1 MYDLA
6 VLTEFASFALR
17 WLHVVTAMAWIGAS
31 FYFIALDLGLRKAP
45 DLPDGAY
52 GEEWEVHG
60 GGFYNTVK
68 YTVAPDRL
76 PEHLTWHKWQSYMTW
91 ISGAGLL
98 AIVYWAGAELFLI
111 DPAKLDLAAW
121 QAIGL
126 SALFIAAG
134 WIGYDAL
141 CRSPLR
147 HRPALVM
154 AVLFAGI
161 VLSSWLLHQVFTGR
175 AAQLHLGAMTATI
188 MTGNVFFVIMP
199 NQRIVVADLKAGRT
213 PDAAY
218 GQIAKLRS
226 THNNYLTLPVIFLML
241 SNHYPTAFATPH
253 AWLIGPLVF
262 LIGVWVRHYFNTL
275 HATGKGPIW
284 TWGAS
289 AVTFVLIMW
298 VAAAPMWREDAFE
311 AAEARP
317 LGPVEVAFAAHPAFP
332 DVAQTVRGRCSMCH
346 AREPVWD
353 GLAIPPKGVV
363 LETGPDIARSAR
375 EVYLQAGASHA
386 MPPGNLTGM
395 TEEERALLRRWYRDA
410 GPGGDGALAR
420 LDPPAR

>member
-6 VLTEFASFALR
+6 IIWDFVSFAVR

-31 FYFIALDLGLRKAP
+31 FYFIALDLGLRKRP
-45 DLPDGAY
+45 GLPEGAT

-60 GGFYNTVK
+60 GGFYRTVK
-68 YTVAPDRL
+68 YGVAPAEL
-76 PEHLTWHKWQSYMTW
+76 PAHLTWHKWQSYMTW

-98 AIVYWAGAELFLI
+98 MIVYWAGAELFLV

-121 QAIGL
+121 QAAGL

-134 WIGYDAL
+134 WLGYDAL

-147 HRPALVM
+147 RRPALVM

-161 VLSSWLLHQVFTGR
+161 VLSSWLLHQSFTGR

-199 NQRIVVADLKAGRT
+199 NQRIVIDDLKNGRT
-213 PDAAY
+213 PDAKY

-241 SNHYPTAFATPH
+241 SNHYPAAFAVPG
-253 AWLIGPLVF
+253 AWLMGPLVF

-284 TWGAS
+284 TWGA
-289 AVTFVLIMW
+289 AAATFVLVMSIG
-298 VAAAPMWREDAFE
+298 AAPLFRAGDREASEARALTPSELVLASAPGFEE
-311 AAEARP
+311 AAD
-317 LGPVEVAFAAHPAFP
+317 H
-332 DVAQTVRGRCSMCH
+332 VRGRCSMCH
-346 AREPVWD
+346 AREPFWD
-353 GLAIPPKGVV
+353 GIRWAPKGVV
-363 LETGPDIARSAR
+363 LETDADIARHAR
-375 EVYLQAGASHA
+375 EVFLQAGASHA
-386 MPPGNLTGM
+386 MPPANLTGM
-395 TEEERALLRRWYRDA
+395 TQEERAAIRDWYRGA
-410 GPGGDGALAR
+410 GGDGAALA
-420 LDPPAR
+420 AR

>member
-45 DLPDGAY
+45 DLPAGAS

-76 PEHLTWHKWQSYMTW
+76 PEHLRWHKWQSYMTW
-91 ISGAGLL
+91 VSGAGLL
-98 AIVYWAGAELFLI
+98 MIVYWAGAELFLI
-111 DPAKLDLAAW
+111 DPAKLNLSTW
-121 QAIGL
+121 QAIAL

-134 WIGYDAL
+134 WLGYDAL

-147 HRPALVM
+147 SRPALVM
-154 AVLFAGI
+154 LVLFAGI
-161 VLSSWLLHQVFTGR
+161 VLASWLLHQVFTGR

-199 NQRIVVADLKAGRT
+199 NQRIVIDDLKAGRT
-213 PDAAY
+213 PDAKY

-241 SNHYPTAFATPH
+241 SNHYPTAFATSY

-289 AVTFVLIMW
+289 AVTFVLVMW
-298 VAAAPMWREDAFE
+298 IAAAPMWREDAFE
-311 AAEARP
+311 VAETRELQPMEA
-317 LGPVEVAFAAHPAFP
+317 AFAAAPHFEE
-332 DVAQTVRGRCSMCH
+332 VVQTVTGRCSMCH
-346 AREPVWD
+346 AREPFWD
-353 GLAIPPKGVV
+353 GIQYAPKGVV
-363 LETGPDIARSAR
+363 LETPADVARHAR
-375 EVYLQAGASHA
+375 EIHLQAGASHA
-386 MPPGNLTGM
+386 MPPANITLM
-395 TEEERALLRRWYRDA
+395 EDDERALIRRWWHGA
-410 GPGGDGALAR
+410 GGADGEAFLAE
-420 LDPPAR
+420 LAAD

>member
-1 MYDLA
+1 MYDFA
-6 VLTEFASFALR
+6 VLWDFVSFAVR
-17 WLHVVTAMAWIGAS
+17 WLHVITAMAWIGAS
-31 FYFIALDLGLRKAP
+31 FYFIALDLGLRRSP

-111 DPAKLDLAAW
+111 DPAKWDLTTW

-126 SALFIAAG
+126 SAGFIALG
-134 WIGYDAL
+134 WLGYDAL

-147 HRPALVM
+147 SNPTAVM
-154 AVLFAGI
+154 LVLFAGI
-161 VLSSWLLHQVFTGR
+161 VASSWLLHETFTGR

-199 NQRIVVADLKAGRT
+199 NQRIVVADLKAGRV
-213 PDAAY
+213 PDAKY

-241 SNHYPTAFATPH
+241 SNHYPTAFAVPG
-253 AWLIGPLVF
+253 AWLMGPLVF
-262 LIGVWVRHYFNTL
+262 LVGVAVRHYFNTL
-275 HATGKGPIW
+275 HATGRGPLW
-284 TWGAS
+284 TWGVA
-289 AVTFVLIMW
+289 AVLFVI
-298 VAAAPMWREDAFE
+298 VAWLGAAPMWTGAATE
-311 AAEARP
+311 AAEARA
-317 LGPVEVAFAAHPAFP
+317 LSEAEMAFVASPHFEAAA
-332 DVAQTVRGRCSMCH
+332 DVVRGRCSMCH
-346 AREPVWD
+346 AREPFWD
-353 GLAIPPKGVV
+353 GIRWAPKGVV
-363 LETGPDIARSAR
+363 LETDGDIARHAR
-375 EVYLQAGASHA
+375 EIHLQSAASHA
-386 MPPGNLTGM
+386 MPPANLTGM
-395 TEEERALLRRWYRDA
+395 EPAERALVARWYRS
-410 GPGGDGALAR
+410 GG
-420 LDPPAR
+420 

>member
-6 VLTEFASFALR
+6 ILWDFASFAVR

-60 GGFYNTVK
+60 GGFYHTTK
-68 YTVAPDRL
+68 YLVAPDRL

-111 DPAKLDLAAW
+111 DPQKWDAPAW
-121 QAIGL
+121 QAIAL

-134 WIGYDAL
+134 WVGYDAL

-154 AVLFAGI
+154 LVLFAGI
-161 VLSSWLLHQVFTGR
+161 VASSWLLHEAFTGR

-199 NQRIVVADLKAGRT
+199 NQRIVVADLKAGRV
-213 PDAAY
+213 PDAKY
-218 GQIAKLRS
+218 GAIAKLRS

-241 SNHYPTAFATPH
+241 SNHYPSAFAVPG
-253 AWLIGPLVF
+253 AWLMGPVVF
-262 LIGVWVRHYFNTL
+262 LIGVLIRHYFNTL
-275 HATGKGPIW
+275 HATGRGPIW

-289 AVTFVLIMW
+289 AVLFVAVMW
-298 VAAAPMWREDAFE
+298 LGAAPMWGEGAYE
-311 AAEARP
+311 EAEARP
-317 LGPVEVAFAAHPAFP
+317 LTEAELALVASPHFEAAAS
-332 DVAQTVRGRCSMCH
+332 AVRGRCSMCH
-346 AREPVWD
+346 AREPFWD
-353 GLAIPPKGVV
+353 GIRWAPKGVV
-363 LETGPDIARSAR
+363 LETDGDIARQAR
-375 EVYLQAGASHA
+375 EIYLQSGASHA
-386 MPPGNLTGM
+386 MPPANLTGM
-395 TEEERALLRRWYRDA
+395 EERERALVRAWYA
-410 GPGGDGALAR
+410 GGA
-420 LDPPAR
+420 